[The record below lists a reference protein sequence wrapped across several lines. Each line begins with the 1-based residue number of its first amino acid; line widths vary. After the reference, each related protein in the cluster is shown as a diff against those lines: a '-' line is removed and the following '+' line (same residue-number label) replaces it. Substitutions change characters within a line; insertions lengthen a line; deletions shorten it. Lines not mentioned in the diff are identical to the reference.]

1 MYPGTYAKEMPDKA
15 AVIDAVTGKALT
27 YRQLDEQSAQLAR
40 YLMSVG
46 LQRGDTLAINLE
58 NRLEFFVA
66 TWAALLAQGPRS
78 TPTLNDPGRHLRHFA
93 GPGCLPRGRE
103 ATFLPETVTRPER
116 VNKDCRAAA
125 AWGRTTEQPL
135 VDRAP
140 PGALNRQNLNV

>member
-15 AVIDAVTGKALT
+15 AAIDAVTGKALT

-66 TWAALLAQGPRS
+66 TWAALRS
-78 TPTLNDPGRHLRHFA
+78 GLYLVTVNR
-93 GPGCLPRGRE
+93 
-103 ATFLPETVTRPER
+103 FLPAHDVAYILSDSGAKA
-116 VNKDCRAAA
+116 VIMSGYLKD
-125 AWGRTTEQPL
+125 L
-135 VDRAP
+135 S
-140 PGALNRQNLNV
+140 LIHI